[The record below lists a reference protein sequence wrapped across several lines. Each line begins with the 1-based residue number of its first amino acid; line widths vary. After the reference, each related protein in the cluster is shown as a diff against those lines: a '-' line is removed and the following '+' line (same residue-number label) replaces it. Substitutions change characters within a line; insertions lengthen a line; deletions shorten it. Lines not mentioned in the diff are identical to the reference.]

1 MEKARNLVEMEE
13 KLGGEREEIQWKSV
27 DRQMGEAAV
36 VTQVTG
42 VMGVMEVM
50 GWGLWTEKELGKE
63 TEEEGGEENL
73 ADGLERKQVDTE
85 GSARSP

>member
-1 MEKARNLVEMEE
+1 MEVVVEVM
-13 KLGGEREEIQWKSV
+13 
-27 DRQMGEAAV
+27 
-36 VTQVTG
+36 G

-63 TEEEGGEENL
+63 TEEEGGEEIL

-85 GSARSP
+85 GSARGP